1 MFRKKGIKKTFK
13 KVEESEKKDLG
24 LEKGWKRA
32 FFLLLFFNITESI
45 SNHGKN

>member
-1 MFRKKGIKKTFK
+1 M
-13 KVEESEKKDLG
+13 EEKKKQDLG
-24 LEKGWKRA
+24 LKMGWKDL